1 MSLTESIQQTQE
13 ILSRQ
18 QFLDTEVLPTQ
29 AERDA
34 RREALYYGM
43 VLGNNYKRKVR
54 IAFLTYEGRVDIE
67 SQIWAITE
75 SKISLKGGATI
86 PIGCIKSVTTL

>member
-1 MSLTESIQQTQE
+1 MNLAEKMHQTQE
-13 ILSRQ
+13 ILLPQ

-34 RREALYYGM
+34 RHEALYYGM
-43 VLGNNYKRKVR
+43 VLGNNYSRKVR
-54 IAFLTYEGRVDIE
+54 ISFLSLEGQVDIE
-67 SQIWAITE
+67 GQIWDITK

-86 PIGCIKSVTTL
+86 PILCVKSVQSL

>member
-1 MSLTESIQQTQE
+1 MTIAQQITKTRE
-13 ILSRQ
+13 LLSKQ

-43 VLGNNYKRKVR
+43 VLGNNYSRKVR
-54 IAFLTYEGRVDIE
+54 ISFLTNEGQVDIE
-67 SQIWAITE
+67 GQIWAITE
-75 SKISLKGGATI
+75 SKINLKGGATI
-86 PIGCIKSVTTL
+86 PIRCIKSVKTL